1 MSETSQSPRT
11 EQRQAVRWR
20 RARLGIVIT
29 AASVSFLAVLLVLA
43 AWRDDH
49 LINADRGVTSAE
61 VLSAGTL
68 RSAVIFVTP
77 DGETHN
83 PKTGVLYPTKL
94 TVGERINVEYRRSDP
109 DLVRVAGRDARVAII
124 PALSVIVVSWAIAI
138 PALWLCGSP
147 PTRWLRAARTR
158 LRGVRTR
165 SSRAGVAG

>member
-1 MSETSQSPRT
+1 MQQAEDPAR
-11 EQRQAVRWR
+11 RRAVRLR
-20 RARLGIVIT
+20 RARISVIV
-29 AASVSFLAVLLVLA
+29 AAVAVSVLAVLLVLA

-49 LINADRGVTSAE
+49 LISSDEGVTSAE
-61 VLSAGTL
+61 VLSAGRL

-124 PALSVIVVSWAIAI
+124 PAASVIVVAWLLAI
-138 PALWLCGSP
+138 PALWLLGSP
-147 PTRWLRAARTR
+147 PQLWLAAVRTRVDRARTR
-158 LRGVRTR
+158 W
-165 SSRAGVAG
+165 SRARTGQ